1 MMRSTLLN
9 ALVILALGLLGGW
22 LFQLLHVPLAWT
34 LGSMAAAAAVAIG
47 GAPWRMPAPVRD
59 LVRPVVGVLAGSAL
73 SPETLAS
80 LLDLWSAL
88 AFVLLFVLAS
98 SICGWLFFRRVAR
111 LDRVTAFFA
120 ATPGG
125 LSEMTLLG
133 DQLGGNLRSLV
144 LIHATR
150 ILVVI
155 FTLPLLL
162 QWVLGADLTGTAQ
175 AMAPRPVHSS
185 MWDGLILLA
194 CGILG
199 FGVGRI
205 RGFPG
210 GVLVAAMLFSG
221 VVHGAG
227 WTDLAPPAWMLAV
240 VQVVVGTIAGSRF
253 IGVTWIELRL
263 TALWAAVWAF
273 VLVVLAIGA
282 AALSAAA
289 LGQPLVQM
297 LLALAPGGM
306 TEMIVIT
313 YALGIDAF
321 FVILC
326 QIVRTL
332 LVSVCTPIAAHWCGI
347 GKRPRT

>member
-1 MMRSTLLN
+1 MRGTVFN
-9 ALVILALGLLGGW
+9 ALVILALGLLGGA
-22 LFQLLHVPLAWT
+22 LFWLLHVPLAWT
-34 LGSMAAAAAVAIG
+34 LGSMVTAAAIAIA
-47 GAPWRMPAPVRD
+47 GAPWRMPGPVRH

-80 LLDLWSAL
+80 LLSLWSAL
-88 AFVLLFVLAS
+88 AFVLVFVFVS
-98 SICGWLFFRRVAR
+98 SICGWLFFRRVAK

-133 DQLGGNLRSLV
+133 DQLGGDLRSLV

-150 ILVVI
+150 ILVVV
-155 FTLPLLL
+155 FTLPLVL
-162 QWVLGADLTGTAQ
+162 QWALGADLSGTAQ
-175 AMAPRPVHSS
+175 VPVPQPVHSS
-185 MWDGLILLA
+185 LQDWLILLA
-194 CGILG
+194 CGVAGYAL
-199 FGVGRI
+199 GRI

-221 VVHGAG
+221 LVHSAG
-227 WTDLAPPAWMLAV
+227 LTDLAPPGWMLAV
-240 VQVVVGTIAGSRF
+240 VQVVVGTIAGGRF

-263 TALWAAVWAF
+263 IALWATLWAF
-273 VLVVLAIGA
+273 VLVALAIAA
-282 AALSAAA
+282 AALSAAT
-289 LGQPLVQM
+289 LGQPIVQM

-332 LVSVCTPIAAHWCGI
+332 LVSVCTPIAAQWCRI
-347 GKRPRT
+347 GQRPRT